1 MSNNYTQFSTAVII
15 PPDKVEFVMAAILAA
30 LREFLVEG
38 RVRGN
43 YLEDTELVLVDNEY
57 RAHLGGTEIVSEP
70 GQIWI
75 YGEES
80 GDIEVAICAIETIQT
95 VLQLDTPHVFSW
107 AYTCSKPR
115 LDEFGG
121 GAVQCRR
128 GHITE
133 TIDAY
138 QAARNLELKKVEK

>member
-15 PPDKVEFVMAAILAA
+15 PTNLAEFVMAAIVKA
-30 LREFLVEG
+30 LREFVVEHG
-38 RVRGN
+38 
-43 YLEDTELVLVDNEY
+43 EDGGLNGDGLVDGSISI
-57 RAHLGGTEIVSEP
+57 HLDGTEILCEP

-75 YGEES
+75 HGDEC
-80 GDIEVAICAIETIQT
+80 GDIEVAIVVIETIQT

-138 QAARNLELKKVEK
+138 QVARSLELEKVEK

>member
-1 MSNNYTQFSTAVII
+1 MANNYLQFSTAVRI
-15 PPDKVEFVMAAILAA
+15 PPDEAEFVMAAIVKA
-30 LREFLVEG
+30 LREFVAEHG
-38 RVRGN
+38 
-43 YLEDTELVLVDNEY
+43 EDGGLNGDGLVDG
-57 RAHLGGTEIVSEP
+57 AVGIHLGGTEILREP

-75 YGEES
+75 HSDEG
-80 GDIEVAICAIETIQT
+80 GDVEVAIAAIETIQT

-115 LDEFGG
+115 IDEFGG
-121 GAVQCRR
+121 GAAQCRR

-138 QAARNLELKKVEK
+138 QVVRNLELKKVPK